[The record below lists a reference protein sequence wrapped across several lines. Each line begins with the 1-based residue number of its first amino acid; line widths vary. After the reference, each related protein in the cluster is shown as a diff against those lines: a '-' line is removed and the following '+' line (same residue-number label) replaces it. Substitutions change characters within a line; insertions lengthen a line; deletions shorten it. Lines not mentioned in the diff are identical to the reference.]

1 MYSAKIRHLSA
12 PFPADKYIYCTYC
25 TLKEHN
31 YHTLQQTTFGENL
44 KIFGKIMQKN
54 ANKKINNTKKHNAVD
69 LVILNSEMPWIVLS
83 RNVVIHTS
91 KNLKIPKG

>member
-54 ANKKINNTKKHNAVD
+54 ANKKINNTKKTQCSRSRYIKLRNALD
-69 LVILNSEMPWIVLS
+69 S
-83 RNVVIHTS
+83 S
-91 KNLKIPKG
+91 K